1 MEEELLKSLKRIV
14 DEFPDADFCVT
25 YFDNNSFTIK
35 EVTDENFRN
44 KD

>member
-1 MEEELLKSLKRIV
+1 MEEELLKSLKKIV
-14 DEFPDADFCVT
+14 YEFPDADFCVT

>member
-1 MEEELLKSLKRIV
+1 MEEELLKSLKMIV
-14 DEFPDADFCVT
+14 DEFPDADFRVT

>member
-1 MEEELLKSLKRIV
+1 MEEELLKSLEKIV
-14 DEFPDADFCVT
+14 DEFTDADFCVT
-25 YFDNNSFTIK
+25 YFDNNSFTMK

>member
-1 MEEELLKSLKRIV
+1 MEEELLKSLKKIV
-14 DEFPDADFCVT
+14 DEFPDADFSVM

-35 EVTDENFRN
+35 EVTDEDFRN

>member
-14 DEFPDADFCVT
+14 NEFPDADFCVM

-35 EVTDENFRN
+35 EVTDEDFRN